1 VEAGELVSRQKR
13 VSWKRRQ
20 SRRARLFERS
30 FHSEE
35 RVLFI
40 KSLPCEVTGRLSD
53 TVVNAHT
60 RSRGAGG
67 TYKDIVPLLS
77 EVHQHFD
84 EMPEAKW
91 QTIYR
96 RSKQSVRDRAYVYQQ
111 LWEGHR
117 GSLE

>member
-1 VEAGELVSRQKR
+1 VSRQQRVKR
-13 VSWKRRQ
+13 KRREV
-20 SRRARLFERS
+20 RRARLFERN

-60 RSRGAGG
+60 KSRGAGG
-67 TYKDIVPLLS
+67 TYKDIVPLSS
-77 EVHQHFD
+77 EVHQRFD

-91 QTIYR
+91 EVIYQR
-96 RSKQSVRDRAYVYQQ
+96 TKQSVRDRAYVYQQ
-111 LWEGHR
+111 LWEGHKA
-117 GSLE
+117 